1 MATLREEREEWD
13 LLLKSPAWVKLDALI
28 AEQIA
33 GRINEVVLTAL
44 PSADAV
50 FGQEF
55 MKGEIAALQLIARLP
70 GLEIE
75 RLNADIEA
83 LNKEENTDVPE

>member
-1 MATLREEREEWD
+1 MATLRDEREEWD

-44 PSADAV
+44 PNADAV

-75 RLNADIEA
+75 RLNSDIEA